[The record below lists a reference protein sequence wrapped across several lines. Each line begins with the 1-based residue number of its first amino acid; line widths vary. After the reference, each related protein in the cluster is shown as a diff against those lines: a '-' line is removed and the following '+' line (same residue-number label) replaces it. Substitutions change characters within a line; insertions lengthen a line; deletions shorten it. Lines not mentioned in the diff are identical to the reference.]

1 MAWVALPPRLR
12 DRVARVSLL
21 EAIPAIVGTIAFG
34 LVLLA
39 GPAVLVYVLA
49 SRGQTVLALLLAPL
63 AAWWL
68 YRMFREPLIPGLLLA
83 APASVWSVVQQQRG
97 KVDTLD
103 LERGR
108 LVGLGE
114 WRPLTAAERDVMR
127 VLVRQVD
134 DLPEHAAQI
143 DGCEVMAQC
152 VCGCASIRLYS
163 TASMVPRDASR
174 GNAQGERDHLAS
186 AAVGTDAAGRFVDV
200 VLHTGLGTLR
210 ELEVTIGG
218 VHDGTAT
225 ELPAPDTLRPAGVR
239 HERWDP

>member
-1 MAWVALPPRLR
+1 MAWVTLPPRLR
-12 DRVARVSLL
+12 DRVPRVTPL
-21 EAIPAIVGTIAFG
+21 EAIPATIGTIGFG
-34 LVLLA
+34 LVLLVGPVALAYVFA
-39 GPAVLVYVLA
+39 G
-49 SRGQTVLALLLAPL
+49 RGQTVLAVLMALF

-68 YRMFREPLIPGLLLA
+68 YRMFCEPLIPGLLLA

-108 LVGLGE
+108 LVGLMD
-114 WRPLTAAERDVMR
+114 WRPLTAAEREVLHA
-127 VLVRQVD
+127 LVRQVE

-143 DGCEVMAQC
+143 GACEVMAEC

-163 TASMVPRDASR
+163 TAPMVPRDASR
-174 GNAQGERDHLAS
+174 GNAQGERDHLAI
-186 AAVGTDAAGRFVDV
+186 AAVGRDAAGRDVDV

-225 ELPAPDTLRPAGVR
+225 ALPAGGRLRPAGVR